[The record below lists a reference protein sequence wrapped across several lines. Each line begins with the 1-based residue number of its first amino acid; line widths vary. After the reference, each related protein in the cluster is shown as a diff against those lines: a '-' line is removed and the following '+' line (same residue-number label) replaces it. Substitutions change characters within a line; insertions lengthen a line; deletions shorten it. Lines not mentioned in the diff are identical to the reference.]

1 MKEVITFLQGLE
13 ANNNR
18 EWFNSHK
25 DDYVAVQSR
34 FNSFVERLIP
44 AIAAFDDTVEGLSA
58 KDCTYRIY
66 RDTRFSSDK
75 SPYKLHIGT
84 FICPGGKKSGFAG
97 YYFQVGPH
105 DDGYTAGN
113 MLAAGHYCLDAAA
126 LRVLREDIAGG
137 GTEFSDIVGKARG
150 FSLEEDNKLKRVP
163 NGFPKDCAC
172 AEYLKYRSYCLD
184 CFPGKDYMLQRD
196 LLSALVSSF
205 ESTHPFVAY
214 INRAIA
220 YSRNPD

>member
-1 MKEVITFLQGLE
+1 MKEVIAFLE
-13 ANNNR
+13 ALETNNNR

-75 SPYKLHIGT
+75 SPYKLHIGA

-113 MLAAGHYCLDAAA
+113 MLAAGHYCLDAEA
-126 LRVLREDIAGG
+126 LKVLRE
-137 GTEFSDIVGKARG
+137 R
-150 FSLEEDNKLKRVP
+150 
-163 NGFPKDCAC
+163 
-172 AEYLKYRSYCLD
+172 
-184 CFPGKDYMLQRD
+184 
-196 LLSALVSSF
+196 
-205 ESTHPFVAY
+205 
-214 INRAIA
+214 
-220 YSRNPD
+220 